1 MSLRGKLTFFTIVF
15 FLLTAALIAGS
26 FLIFSRL
33 SSTFD
38 IQRSLM
44 KEHNLHEDWKS
55 SIVSVVMAAEGWT
68 VTGEV
73 KFQRQY
79 RTET

>member
-1 MSLRGKLTFFTIVF
+1 
-15 FLLTAALIAGS
+15 
-26 FLIFSRL
+26 
-33 SSTFD
+33 
-38 IQRSLM
+38 M

-55 SIVSVVMAAEGWT
+55 SIVSVVMAAEGWA

-79 RTET
+79 KQRLKEAYTFLTGFLRLCEIKKK